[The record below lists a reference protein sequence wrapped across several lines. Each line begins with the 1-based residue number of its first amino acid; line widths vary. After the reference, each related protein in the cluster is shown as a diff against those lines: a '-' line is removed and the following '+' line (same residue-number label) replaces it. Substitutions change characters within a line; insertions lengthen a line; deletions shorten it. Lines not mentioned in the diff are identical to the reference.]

1 MPIKSKKQEKFMQ
14 AVANNPKFAKKVGVS
29 KAVADKFVG
38 KNAHKTAKKTAKK
51 NMKG

>member
-1 MPIKSKKQEKFMQ
+1 MPVKSKKQEKFMQ
-14 AVANNPKFAKKVGVS
+14 AVANNPAFAKKVGVS

-38 KNAHKTAKKTAKK
+38 KKAHKMANKTAKK